1 MKKKNLFIILALS
14 LAVTA
19 CGNEAKDTKTSTE
32 VKEEANT
39 DTNQNVEKKTIYAS
53 FYPIYN
59 LTKQIAGD
67 KFDVV
72 AFNSLT
78 TESHDFEPSAKEIAE
93 LSKSSLMFM
102 NGAGMEDWKDS
113 VEESVDT
120 EMVDTSAGLDLIKAD
135 EEADHD
141 HDHDHDHE
149 DADHDHDHEDADH
162 DHDHE
167 DADHDHED
175 ADHDHDHED
184 ADHDHDHEDAD
195 HDHDHEDA
203 DHDHDHEDEADDH
216 DHDHHHHNHGEFDP
230 HTWLSPKN
238 AKAQAKVIADKLSE
252 IDPANKDYY
261 EANYEKIAA
270 EFDSIIEEYTE
281 KFSEVENK
289 KFIVPHE
296 AFGYVARDFDLEQIP
311 LASLTST
318 ADPDAKVMKEV
329 TDLAKAEQIKTVFF
343 EKGGSDKAA
352 KTIADEIGAETAPLS
367 TMEFASGEELDKG
380 VTLQEIIKENLE
392 NIYKSLA

>member
-1 MKKKNLFIILALS
+1 MKKNKLFMILALS

-19 CGNEAKDTKTSTE
+19 CGNEAKDSKTSTE
-32 VKEEANT
+32 VKEEVNKDADQNQEIKT
-39 DTNQNVEKKTIYAS
+39 DSDQNQETKTIYTS

-72 AFNSLT
+72 SFNSLT

-102 NGAGMEDWKDS
+102 NGADMENWKDS
-113 VEESVDT
+113 VEESVDI
-120 EMVDTSAGLDLIKAD
+120 EMVDTSAGLDLIKTD
-135 EEADHD
+135 EED
-141 HDHDHDHE
+141 DHDHDHE
-149 DADHDHDHEDADH
+149 DADHDH
-162 DHDHE
+162 
-167 DADHDHED
+167 
-175 ADHDHDHED
+175 
-184 ADHDHDHEDAD
+184 
-195 HDHDHEDA
+195 
-203 DHDHDHEDEADDH
+203 
-216 DHDHHHHNHGEFDP
+216 HHHHGEFDP

-252 IDPANKDYY
+252 VDPANKDYY
-261 EANYEKIAA
+261 EANYKKISA
-270 EFDSIIEEYTE
+270 EFDSIIDEYTE
-281 KFSEVENK
+281 KFAGVENK

-296 AFGYVARDFDLEQIP
+296 AFGYVARDFDLEQIH

-352 KTIADEIGAETAPLS
+352 KTIADEIGAEIAPLS
-367 TMEFASGEELDKG
+367 TMEFASQEELDKG

>member
-1 MKKKNLFIILALS
+1 MKKKNIFMILALS

-19 CGNEAKDTKTSTE
+19 CGNEAKDVKTSTE
-32 VKEEANT
+32 VKEEASQEA
-39 DTNQNVEKKTIYAS
+39 NQKEESKTIYAS

-67 KFDVV
+67 KFDVK

-93 LSKSSLMFM
+93 LSKSSLIFM

-135 EEADHD
+135 EDD
-141 HDHDHDHE
+141 
-149 DADHDHDHEDADH
+149 DH

-167 DADHDHED
+167 DADHDHE
-175 ADHDHDHED
+175 
-184 ADHDHDHEDAD
+184 
-195 HDHDHEDA
+195 
-203 DHDHDHEDEADDH
+203 HEDEEGDH
-216 DHDHHHHNHGEFDP
+216 EHHHHNHGEFDP

-270 EFDSIIEEYTE
+270 ELDSIIEEYTE
-281 KFSEVENK
+281 KFAKVENK

-296 AFGYVARDFDLEQIP
+296 AFGYVARDFGLEQIP

-352 KTIADEIGAETAPLS
+352 KTIAEEIGAETAPLS
-367 TMEFASGEELDKG
+367 TMEFASQDELDKG

>member
-1 MKKKNLFIILALS
+1 MKKKNIFMILALS

-19 CGNEAKDTKTSTE
+19 CGNEAKDNMTKTE
-32 VKEEANT
+32 VKEEVSTEAN
-39 DTNQNVEKKTIYAS
+39 QKEEMKTIYAS

-67 KFDVV
+67 KFDVK

-93 LSKSSLMFM
+93 LSKSSLIFM

-135 EEADHD
+135 EDED

-167 DADHDHED
+167 DADHED
-175 ADHDHDHED
+175 AEHDHE
-184 ADHDHDHEDAD
+184 
-195 HDHDHEDA
+195 
-203 DHDHDHEDEADDH
+203 HEDEEGEH
-216 DHDHHHHNHGEFDP
+216 EHHHHHHGEFDP

-252 IDPANKDYY
+252 LDPANKDYY
-261 EANYEKIAA
+261 EANYEKIAK
-270 EFDSIIEEYTE
+270 EFDEITEEYTE
-281 KFSEVENK
+281 KFAGVENK

-296 AFGYVARDFDLEQIP
+296 AFGYVARDFGLEQIP

-352 KTIADEIGAETAPLS
+352 KTIAEEIGAETAPLS
-367 TMEFASGEELDKG
+367 TMEFASQDELDQE
-380 VTLQEIIKENLE
+380 VSLQEIIKENLE

>member
-1 MKKKNLFIILALS
+1 MKKKKLFMILALS

-19 CGNEAKDTKTSTE
+19 CDNEAKDSKTSTE
-32 VKEEANT
+32 VKEEVNKDADQNQEIKT
-39 DTNQNVEKKTIYAS
+39 DSDQNQETKTIYTS

-72 AFNSLT
+72 SFNSLT

-102 NGAGMEDWKDS
+102 NGADMENWKDS
-113 VEESVDT
+113 VEESVDI

-135 EEADHD
+135 EED
-141 HDHDHDHE
+141 DHDHDHE
-149 DADHDHDHEDADH
+149 DADHDH
-162 DHDHE
+162 
-167 DADHDHED
+167 
-175 ADHDHDHED
+175 
-184 ADHDHDHEDAD
+184 
-195 HDHDHEDA
+195 
-203 DHDHDHEDEADDH
+203 
-216 DHDHHHHNHGEFDP
+216 HHHHGEFDP

-238 AKAQAKVIADKLSE
+238 AKAQAKVITDKLSE
-252 IDPANKDYY
+252 VNPANKDYY
-261 EANYEKIAA
+261 EANYKKIAA

-281 KFSEVENK
+281 KFAGVENK

-296 AFGYVARDFDLEQIP
+296 AFGYVAIDFDLEQIP

-352 KTIADEIGAETAPLS
+352 KTIADEIGAETAQLS
-367 TMEFASGEELDKG
+367 TMEFASQEELDKG

>member
-1 MKKKNLFIILALS
+1 MKKKNIFMILALS

-19 CGNEAKDTKTSTE
+19 CGNEAKDNMTNTE
-32 VKEEANT
+32 VKEEESQEANQKEET
-39 DTNQNVEKKTIYAS
+39 KTIYAS

-93 LSKSSLMFM
+93 LSKSSLIFI

-135 EEADHD
+135 DD
-141 HDHDHDHE
+141 D
-149 DADHDHDHEDADH
+149 DH

-175 ADHDHDHED
+175 ADHDH
-184 ADHDHDHEDAD
+184 
-195 HDHDHEDA
+195 
-203 DHDHDHEDEADDH
+203 EDEEGEH
-216 DHDHHHHNHGEFDP
+216 EHHHHHHGEFDP

-238 AKAQAKVIADKLSE
+238 AKDQAKVIADKLSE

-270 EFDSIIEEYTE
+270 ELDSIIEEYTD
-281 KFSEVENK
+281 KFAEAQNK

-296 AFGYVARDFDLEQIP
+296 AFGYVARDFGLEQIP

-329 TDLAKAEQIKTVFF
+329 TDLAKLEQIKTVFF
-343 EKGGSDKAA
+343 EKGGSDKSA
-352 KTIADEIGAETAPLS
+352 KTIAEEISAETAPLS
-367 TMEFASGEELDKG
+367 TMEFASQEELDQE

>member
-1 MKKKNLFIILALS
+1 MKKKNIFMILALS

-19 CGNEAKDTKTSTE
+19 CGNEAKDNITKTE
-32 VKEEANT
+32 VKEEASQEA
-39 DTNQNVEKKTIYAS
+39 NQKEETKTIYAS

-67 KFDVV
+67 KFDVM

-93 LSKSSLMFM
+93 LSKSSLIFM

-135 EEADHD
+135 DD
-141 HDHDHDHE
+141 DDHDHE

-167 DADHDHED
+167 DAEHNHE
-175 ADHDHDHED
+175 
-184 ADHDHDHEDAD
+184 
-195 HDHDHEDA
+195 
-203 DHDHDHEDEADDH
+203 HEDEEGE
-216 DHDHHHHNHGEFDP
+216 HHHHHHGEFDP

-270 EFDSIIEEYTE
+270 ELDSLIEEYTE
-281 KFSEVENK
+281 KFAEVENK

-296 AFGYVARDFDLEQIP
+296 AFGYVARDFGLEQIP

-329 TDLAKAEQIKTVFF
+329 TDLAKLEQIKTVFF

-352 KTIADEIGAETAPLS
+352 KTIAEEIGAEIAPLS
-367 TMEFASGEELDKG
+367 TMEFASQDELDQE
-380 VTLQEIIKENLE
+380 VSLQEIIKENLE

>member
-1 MKKKNLFIILALS
+1 MKKKNLFIGLALS
-14 LAVTA
+14 LAVTG
-19 CGNEAKDTKTSTE
+19 CGKEALENTNTNVKEEVKQEENEE
-32 VKEEANT
+32 VKEAKT
-39 DTNQNVEKKTIYAS
+39 EKKDESKVIYAS

-67 KFDVV
+67 KFDVK

-93 LSKSSLMFM
+93 LSESQLIFM
-102 NGAGMEDWKDS
+102 NGAGMEDWKDDVNETIDIS
-113 VEESVDT
+113 
-120 EMVDTSAGLDLIKAD
+120 MVDTSESLNLIKAD
-135 EEADHD
+135 HDHEDAEDHDHEDAEDHD

-149 DADHDHDHEDADH
+149 EG
-162 DHDHE
+162 E
-167 DADHDHED
+167 
-175 ADHDHDHED
+175 
-184 ADHDHDHEDAD
+184 
-195 HDHDHEDA
+195 
-203 DHDHDHEDEADDH
+203 
-216 DHDHHHHNHGEFDP
+216 HHHHHHGEFDP
-230 HTWLSPKN
+230 HTWLSPVN

-261 EANYEKIAA
+261 QKNYEKIAK
-270 EFDSIIEEYTE
+270 EFDEIINEYKE
-281 KFSEVENK
+281 KFAKVESN

-296 AFGYVARDFDLEQIP
+296 AFGYVARDFNLEQIP

-329 TDLAKAEQIKTVFF
+329 TDLAKADKIRTVFY

-352 KTIADEIGAETAPLS
+352 KTIAGEIGADTAALS
-367 TMEFASGEELDKG
+367 TMEFASQDEIDKE
-380 VTLQEIIKENLE
+380 VTIQEIIKENLE

>member
-1 MKKKNLFIILALS
+1 MKKKNIFIGLALS
-14 LAVTA
+14 LAVTG
-19 CGNEAKDTKTSTE
+19 CGKEALENTNNNVKEEVKQEENEE
-32 VKEEANT
+32 VKEAKT
-39 DTNQNVEKKTIYAS
+39 EKKDESKVIYAS

-67 KFDVV
+67 KFDVK

-93 LSKSSLMFM
+93 LSESQLIFM
-102 NGAGMEDWKDS
+102 NGAGMEDWKDDVNETIDIS
-113 VEESVDT
+113 
-120 EMVDTSAGLDLIKAD
+120 MVDTSESLNLIKAD
-135 EEADHD
+135 HDHEDAEDYDHEDAEDHD

-149 DADHDHDHEDADH
+149 EG
-162 DHDHE
+162 E
-167 DADHDHED
+167 
-175 ADHDHDHED
+175 
-184 ADHDHDHEDAD
+184 
-195 HDHDHEDA
+195 
-203 DHDHDHEDEADDH
+203 
-216 DHDHHHHNHGEFDP
+216 HHHNHHGEFDP
-230 HTWLSPKN
+230 HTWLSPVN

-261 EANYEKIAA
+261 QKNYEKIAK
-270 EFDSIIEEYTE
+270 EFDEIINEYKE
-281 KFSEVENK
+281 KFAKVENN

-296 AFGYVARDFDLEQIP
+296 AFGYVARDFNLEQIP

-329 TDLAKAEQIKTVFF
+329 TDLAKADKIRTVFY

-352 KTIADEIGAETAPLS
+352 KTIAGEIGADTAPLS
-367 TMEFASGEELDKG
+367 TMEFASQDEIDKE
-380 VTLQEIIKENLE
+380 VTIQEIIKENLE

>member
-1 MKKKNLFIILALS
+1 MNKKNIFMGLALA

-19 CGNEAKDTKTSTE
+19 CGNDAKDDTKTETKTE
-32 VKEEANT
+32 TSQVEESK
-39 DTNQNVEKKTIYAS
+39 NQAESSVIYAS

-59 LTKQIAGD
+59 LTRQIAGD
-67 KFDVV
+67 KFDVK

-93 LSKSSLMFM
+93 LSKSQLIFM
-102 NGAGMEDWKDS
+102 NGAGMEDWKDD
-113 VEESVDT
+113 VEETVDIT
-120 EMVDTSAGLDLIKAD
+120 MVDTSKGLDLIKAD
-135 EEADHD
+135 HD
-141 HDHDHDHE
+141 HEDHEDHDHDHE
-149 DADHDHDHEDADH
+149 EEEGEHE
-162 DHDHE
+162 
-167 DADHDHED
+167 
-175 ADHDHDHED
+175 
-184 ADHDHDHEDAD
+184 
-195 HDHDHEDA
+195 
-203 DHDHDHEDEADDH
+203 
-216 DHDHHHHNHGEFDP
+216 HHHHHHGEFDP

-238 AKAQAKVIADKLSE
+238 AKDQAKVIADKLSE

-270 EFDSIIEEYTE
+270 ELDSIIEEYTE
-281 KFSEVENK
+281 KFAEAQNK

-296 AFGYVARDFDLEQIP
+296 AFGYVAIDFDLEQIP

-352 KTIADEIGAETAPLS
+352 KTIADEIGAETAQLS
-367 TMEFASGEELDKG
+367 TMEFASQEELDKG

>member
-1 MKKKNLFIILALS
+1 MKKKNLFIGLALA
-14 LAVTA
+14 LAVTG
-19 CGNEAKDTKTSTE
+19 CGNQAKNDTKTETKEE
-32 VKEEANT
+32 VKTEDKAENKAESK
-39 DTNQNVEKKTIYAS
+39 VIYAS

-67 KFDVV
+67 KFEVK

-93 LSKSSLMFM
+93 LSESQLIFM
-102 NGAGMEDWKDS
+102 NGAGMEDWKDD
-113 VEESVDT
+113 VEETVDIT
-120 EMVDTSAGLDLIKAD
+120 MVDTSQGLDLIK
-135 EEADHD
+135 
-141 HDHDHDHE
+141 
-149 DADHDHDHEDADH
+149 
-162 DHDHE
+162 
-167 DADHDHED
+167 ADHDHED

-203 DHDHDHEDEADDH
+203 DHDDHDHEDGEEE
-216 DHDHHHHNHGEFDP
+216 HHHHHHGEFDP
-230 HTWLSPKN
+230 HTWLSPVN

-261 EANYEKIAA
+261 EANYEKIAK
-270 EFDSIIEEYTE
+270 EFDEVIGQYKE
-281 KFSEVENK
+281 KFEKVTNK

-296 AFGYVARDFDLEQIP
+296 AFGYVARDFGLEQIP

-329 TDLAKAEQIKTVFF
+329 TDLAKANQIKTVFF

-352 KTIADEIGAETAPLS
+352 KTIADEIGAEVAPLS
-367 TMEFASGEELDKG
+367 TMEFATQEEIDKE
-380 VTLQEIIKENLE
+380 VTIQEIIKENLE

>member
-1 MKKKNLFIILALS
+1 MKKKKLFIGLALA
-14 LAVTA
+14 LAVTG
-19 CGNEAKDTKTSTE
+19 CGNQAKNDTKPETKEEVKTEAKAENKAESK
-32 VKEEANT
+32 V
-39 DTNQNVEKKTIYAS
+39 IYAS

-67 KFDVV
+67 KFEVK

-93 LSKSSLMFM
+93 LSESQLIFM
-102 NGAGMEDWKDS
+102 NGAGMEDWKDD
-113 VEESVDT
+113 VEGTVDIT
-120 EMVDTSAGLDLIKAD
+120 MVDTSQGLDLIKAD
-135 EEADHD
+135 
-141 HDHDHDHE
+141 HDHE
-149 DADHDHDHEDADH
+149 DVDHDHEDADH

-175 ADHDHDHED
+175 ADHDHED
-184 ADHDHDHEDAD
+184 ADDHDHDHEDAD
-195 HDHDHEDA
+195 HD
-203 DHDHDHEDEADDH
+203 DHDHDHEEGEE
-216 DHDHHHHNHGEFDP
+216 HHHHHHGEFDP
-230 HTWLSPKN
+230 HTWLSPVN

-261 EANYEKIAA
+261 EANYEKIAK
-270 EFDSIIEEYTE
+270 EFDEIIGQYKE
-281 KFSEVENK
+281 KFEKVTNK

-296 AFGYVARDFDLEQIP
+296 AFGYVARDFGLEQIP

-329 TDLAKAEQIKTVFF
+329 TDLAKANQIKTVFF

-352 KTIADEIGAETAPLS
+352 KTIADEIGAEVAPLS
-367 TMEFASGEELDKG
+367 TMEFATQEEIDKE
-380 VTLQEIIKENLE
+380 VTIQEIIKENLE

>member
-1 MKKKNLFIILALS
+1 MKKKNIFMILALS

-19 CGNEAKDTKTSTE
+19 CGNEAKDNNSKTE

-39 DTNQNVEKKTIYAS
+39 EANQKAETKTIYAS

-67 KFDVV
+67 KFDVM

-135 EEADHD
+135 EEDDHDHEDSDHDHDHEDAEADHD
-141 HDHDHDHE
+141 HEDTDHDHDHE
-149 DADHDHDHEDADH
+149 DADHDHDHEDS
-162 DHDHE
+162 
-167 DADHDHED
+167 
-175 ADHDHDHED
+175 
-184 ADHDHDHEDAD
+184 
-195 HDHDHEDA
+195 
-203 DHDHDHEDEADDH
+203 DHDHDHEDEEGEGE
-216 DHDHHHHNHGEFDP
+216 HHHHHHGEFDP

-261 EANYEKIAA
+261 ESNYEKIAS
-270 EFDSIIEEYTE
+270 EFDSIIEEYTD
-281 KFSEVENK
+281 KFSEVQNK

-296 AFGYVARDFDLEQIP
+296 AFGYVARDFGLEQIP

-352 KTIADEIGAETAPLS
+352 KTIAEEIGADVAPLS
-367 TMEFASGEELDKG
+367 TMEFASQDELDKG

>member
-1 MKKKNLFIILALS
+1 MKKNKLFMILALS

-19 CGNEAKDTKTSTE
+19 CGNEAKDSKTSTE
-32 VKEEANT
+32 VKEEVNKDADQNQEIKT
-39 DTNQNVEKKTIYAS
+39 DSDQNQETKTIYTS

-72 AFNSLT
+72 SFNSLT

-102 NGAGMEDWKDS
+102 NGADMENWKDS
-113 VEESVDT
+113 VEESVDI

-135 EEADHD
+135 EED
-141 HDHDHDHE
+141 DHDHDHE
-149 DADHDHDHEDADH
+149 DADHDH
-162 DHDHE
+162 
-167 DADHDHED
+167 
-175 ADHDHDHED
+175 
-184 ADHDHDHEDAD
+184 
-195 HDHDHEDA
+195 
-203 DHDHDHEDEADDH
+203 
-216 DHDHHHHNHGEFDP
+216 HHHHGEFDP

-252 IDPANKDYY
+252 VDPANKDYY
-261 EANYEKIAA
+261 EANYKKISA
-270 EFDSIIEEYTE
+270 EFDSIIDEYTE
-281 KFSEVENK
+281 KFAGVENK

-343 EKGGSDKAA
+343 GKGGSDKAA
-352 KTIADEIGAETAPLS
+352 KTIADEIGAEIAPLS
-367 TMEFASGEELDKG
+367 TMEFASQEELDKG

>member
-1 MKKKNLFIILALS
+1 MKKKNLFMILALS

-19 CGNEAKDTKTSTE
+19 CGNEAKDSKTSTE
-32 VKEEANT
+32 VKEEVNKDA
-39 DTNQNVEKKTIYAS
+39 DQNQETKTIYTS

-72 AFNSLT
+72 SFNSLT

-102 NGAGMEDWKDS
+102 NGADMENWKDS
-113 VEESVDT
+113 VEESVDI
-120 EMVDTSAGLDLIKAD
+120 EMVDTSAGLDLIKTD
-135 EEADHD
+135 EED
-141 HDHDHDHE
+141 
-149 DADHDHDHEDADH
+149 DH

-167 DADHDHED
+167 DADHDHE
-175 ADHDHDHED
+175 E
-184 ADHDHDHEDAD
+184 
-195 HDHDHEDA
+195 
-203 DHDHDHEDEADDH
+203 EADDH
-216 DHDHHHHNHGEFDP
+216 DHHHQHGDFDP

-252 IDPANKDYY
+252 VDPANKEYY

-281 KFSEVENK
+281 KFAGVENK

-329 TDLAKAEQIKTVFF
+329 TDLAKAEQIKTVFY

-352 KTIADEIGAETAPLS
+352 KTIAEEIGAETAQLS
-367 TMEFASGEELDKG
+367 TMEFASQEELDKG

>member
-1 MKKKNLFIILALS
+1 MKKKNIFMILALS

-19 CGNEAKDTKTSTE
+19 CGNEAKDNMNKTE
-32 VKEEANT
+32 VKEEVSTEA
-39 DTNQNVEKKTIYAS
+39 NQNEETKTIYAS

-67 KFDVV
+67 KFDVM

-135 EEADHD
+135 EDDDHY
-141 HDHDHDHE
+141 HE

-167 DADHDHED
+167 DS
-175 ADHDHDHED
+175 
-184 ADHDHDHEDAD
+184 D

-203 DHDHDHEDEADDH
+203 DHDHDHEDEEGEH
-216 DHDHHHHNHGEFDP
+216 EHHHHHHGEFDP

-238 AKAQAKVIADKLSE
+238 AKAQAKVIADKLSQ
-252 IDPANKDYY
+252 IDPANKEYY

-270 EFDSIIEEYTE
+270 ELDSITEEYTD
-281 KFSEVENK
+281 KFAGVENK

-296 AFGYVARDFDLEQIP
+296 AFGYVARDFGLEQIP

-352 KTIADEIGAETAPLS
+352 KTIAEEIGAETAPLS
-367 TMEFASGEELDKG
+367 TMEFASQEELDKG

>member
-1 MKKKNLFIILALS
+1 MKKKNIFMILALS

-19 CGNEAKDTKTSTE
+19 CGNEAKDNSAKTE
-32 VKEEANT
+32 VKEEVSTEAKE
-39 DTNQNVEKKTIYAS
+39 NQETKTIYAS

-67 KFDVV
+67 KFDVK

-93 LSKSSLMFM
+93 LSKSSLIFM

-135 EEADHD
+135 EDED

-149 DADHDHDHEDADH
+149 DE
-162 DHDHE
+162 E
-167 DADHDHED
+167 GE
-175 ADHDHDHED
+175 
-184 ADHDHDHEDAD
+184 
-195 HDHDHEDA
+195 
-203 DHDHDHEDEADDH
+203 
-216 DHDHHHHNHGEFDP
+216 HDHHHHHHGEFDP

-238 AKAQAKVIADKLSE
+238 AKTQAKVIADKLSE
-252 IDPANKDYY
+252 VDPDNKEYY
-261 EANYEKIAA
+261 QANYEKIAA
-270 EFDSIIEEYTE
+270 ELDSIIEEYTE
-281 KFSEVENK
+281 KFAKVENK

-296 AFGYVARDFDLEQIP
+296 AFGYVARDFGLEQIP

-329 TDLAKAEQIKTVFF
+329 TDLAKLEQIKTVFF

-352 KTIADEIGAETAPLS
+352 KTIAEEIGAETAPLS
-367 TMEFASGEELDKG
+367 TMEFASQEELDKE
-380 VTLQEIIKENLE
+380 VTIQEIIKENLE

>member
-1 MKKKNLFIILALS
+1 MILALS
-14 LAVTA
+14 LAVSA
-19 CGNEAKDTKTSTE
+19 CGNEAKDNKTSTE
-32 VKEEANT
+32 VKEEVNKDANQKEET
-39 DTNQNVEKKTIYAS
+39 KTIYAS

-67 KFDVV
+67 KFDVM

-93 LSKSSLMFM
+93 LSKSSLIFM

-120 EMVDTSAGLDLIKAD
+120 EMVDTSAGLDFIKAD
-135 EEADHD
+135 E
-141 HDHDHDHE
+141 
-149 DADHDHDHEDADH
+149 DADH
-162 DHDHE
+162 
-167 DADHDHED
+167 DHDHED

-203 DHDHDHEDEADDH
+203 DHDHDHEDAEH
-216 DHDHHHHNHGEFDP
+216 DHDHEDEEGHHHHHHGEFDP

-252 IDPANKDYY
+252 IDPANKEYY
-261 EANYEKIAA
+261 EENYEKIAA
-270 EFDSIIEEYTE
+270 ELDSIIEEYTD
-281 KFSEVENK
+281 KFAEVKNK

-296 AFGYVARDFDLEQIP
+296 AFGYVARDFGLEQIP

-329 TDLAKAEQIKTVFF
+329 TDLAKLEQIKTVFF

-352 KTIADEIGAETAPLS
+352 KTIAEEIGAETAPLS
-367 TMEFASGEELDKG
+367 TMEFASQDELDKE

>member
-1 MKKKNLFIILALS
+1 MKKKNIFMILALS

-19 CGNEAKDTKTSTE
+19 CGNEAKENMTKTE
-32 VKEEANT
+32 VKEEASQEA
-39 DTNQNVEKKTIYAS
+39 NQKEETRTIYAS

-59 LTKQIAGD
+59 LTKQIVGD

-93 LSKSSLMFM
+93 LSKSSLIFM

-135 EEADHD
+135 EDV
-141 HDHDHDHE
+141 DHDHDHE

-162 DHDHE
+162 NHDHE
-167 DADHDHED
+167 DAEHDYE
-175 ADHDHDHED
+175 
-184 ADHDHDHEDAD
+184 
-195 HDHDHEDA
+195 
-203 DHDHDHEDEADDH
+203 HEDEEGEH
-216 DHDHHHHNHGEFDP
+216 EHHHHHHGEFDP

-238 AKAQAKVIADKLSE
+238 AKDQAKVISDKLSE
-252 IDPANKDYY
+252 IDPANKEYY
-261 EANYEKIAA
+261 QANYEKIAA
-270 EFDSIIEEYTE
+270 ELDSIIEEYTE
-281 KFSEVENK
+281 KFAQVENK

-296 AFGYVARDFDLEQIP
+296 AFGYVARDFGLEQIP

-329 TDLAKAEQIKTVFF
+329 TDLAKLEQIKTVFF

-352 KTIADEIGAETAPLS
+352 KTIAEEIGAETAPLS
-367 TMEFASGEELDKG
+367 TMEFASQEELDKG

>member
-1 MKKKNLFIILALS
+1 MKKKNLFIGLALA
-14 LAVTA
+14 LAVTG
-19 CGNEAKDTKTSTE
+19 CGNQAKDNTKTETKEE
-32 VKEEANT
+32 VKV
-39 DTNQNVEKKTIYAS
+39 DTKAEKKDESKVIYAS

-67 KFDVV
+67 KFEVK

-93 LSKSSLMFM
+93 LSESQLIFM
-102 NGAGMEDWKDS
+102 NGAGMEDWKDD
-113 VEESVDT
+113 VEETVDIS
-120 EMVDTSAGLDLIKAD
+120 MVDTSQGLDLIKAD
-135 EEADHD
+135 HEDADHD
-141 HDHDHDHE
+141 DHDHE
-149 DADHDHDHEDADH
+149 DADHD

-167 DADHDHED
+167 DADHD
-175 ADHDHDHED
+175 DHDHED
-184 ADHDHDHEDAD
+184 ADHDD

-203 DHDHDHEDEADDH
+203 EHADHDHEEGEEE
-216 DHDHHHHNHGEFDP
+216 HHHHHHGAYDP
-230 HTWLSPKN
+230 HTWLSPVN
-238 AKAQAKVIADKLSE
+238 AKAQAKVIADKLAE

-261 EANYEKIAA
+261 EGNYEKIAA
-270 EFDSIIEEYTE
+270 EFDAIINDYKE
-281 KFSEVENK
+281 KFGKVTNK

-296 AFGYVARDFDLEQIP
+296 AFGYVARDFGLEQIP

-329 TDLAKAEQIKTVFF
+329 TDLAKANQIKTVFF

-352 KTIADEIGAETAPLS
+352 KTIAEEIGADTAPLS
-367 TMEFASGEELDKG
+367 TMEFATQEEIDKE
-380 VTLQEIIKENLE
+380 VTIQEIIKENLE